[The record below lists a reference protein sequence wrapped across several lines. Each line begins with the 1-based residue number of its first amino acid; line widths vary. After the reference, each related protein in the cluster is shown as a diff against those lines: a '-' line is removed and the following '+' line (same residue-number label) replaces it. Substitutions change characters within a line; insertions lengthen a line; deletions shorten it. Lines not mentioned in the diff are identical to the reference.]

1 MTLLLLILGMLLLL
15 AVRVPVAHAMLLPC
29 LLYTILSPDITMGV
43 ALQRMVAGINN
54 FPLLAVPLF
63 IMTGYLTNAAGLA
76 DRIFQLLERL
86 LSRLPG
92 RLGYVNVGSSVMF
105 SWMSGAA
112 IADAAGLGAVLVPA
126 MRKEGYDEGFSLGL
140 TGASSMI
147 GPIMPPSIPA
157 IIYAVTAGV
166 SVGGLFFAGV
176 IPALILAVVLCL
188 HVFLH
193 VRRHPLQPHRAGSSP
208 AVDGGMIDDGTID
221 ADPAMTGRMRAVAAA
236 IPVLFTPV
244 IILGG
249 ILGGVFTPTEA
260 AAAAVMY
267 MLLLGVCYRSL
278 SWRRLGDVLLRTS
291 ATTGSV
297 LLIVAAAG
305 LFGWIIAREQGP
317 QMVAEAMLQLTQS
330 PFLFLILV
338 NLFLLLVGMLLEP
351 TAALLI
357 CVPVLL
363 PVATQFGVDPLHLGV
378 VMILNLVIGLIT
390 PPVGLVLYVLC
401 SVTGSSL
408 PVVIRGIAPFLVP
421 LVVTLL
427 IVTFI
432 PAVSLW
438 LPRWLGL

>member
-1 MTLLLLILGMLLLL
+1 MTLLLLISGMLLLMGL
-15 AVRVPVAHAMLLPC
+15 RVPVAHAMFLPC
-29 LLYTILSPDITMGV
+29 LLYAGLSPDITLGV
-43 ALQRMVAGINN
+43 ALQRTVAGINS

-76 DRIFQLLERL
+76 DRIFKLLARL
-86 LSRLPG
+86 MSGLPG
-92 RLGYVNVGSSVMF
+92 RLGYVNVGSSVVF

-126 MRKEGYDEGFSLGL
+126 MRKEGYDDGFSLGL

-176 IPALILAVVLCL
+176 IPACIMALTLCL
-188 HVFLH
+188 HVFVH
-193 VRRHPLQPHRAGSSP
+193 VRRHPLPVPSAPTAQ
-208 AVDGGMIDDGTID
+208 
-221 ADPAMTGRMRAVAAA
+221 AAA
-236 IPVLFTPV
+236 EPSEKTAPDSASDSGSVLAALPVLFTPV

-267 MLLLGVCYRSL
+267 IIFLGLCYRSL
-278 SWRRLGDVLLRTS
+278 SWKAFTNVLLQTS
-291 ATTGSV
+291 ATTGSI
-297 LLIVAAAG
+297 LIIVAAAG

-317 QMVAEAMLQLTQS
+317 QMVAESLLRLTDN
-330 PFLFLILV
+330 PYV
-338 NLFLLLVGMLLEP
+338 FLLLINVFLLVVGMLLEP

-363 PVATQFGVDPLHLGV
+363 PVADHFKIDPLHLGV

-390 PPVGLVLYVLC
+390 PPVGLVLYVLS
-401 SVTGSSL
+401 SVTGARM
-408 PVVIRGIAPFLVP
+408 PVVIRGMVPFLLP
-421 LVVTLL
+421 LLITLL
-427 IVTFI
+427 LVTFV
-432 PAVSLW
+432 PAISLW
-438 LPRWLGL
+438 LPAQLRM